1 MGWHGRG
8 VHVQLPRKF
17 ITDLFEASIRFH
29 EVVET
34 LEVQLDKE
42 TVRRL
47 KIGEREYREGRF
59 KVASTPREIEKV
71 LSS

>member
-1 MGWHGRG
+1 MARKG
-8 VHVQLPRKF
+8 VYVQLPRKF
-17 ITDLFEASIRFH
+17 ITDLFEASLKFH

-47 KIGEREYREGRF
+47 KIGEREYRERKF